1 MAVQLYSP
9 VRQTFFLPFLP
20 GRNLSD
26 FTYCSVIIFPS
37 FRMKAFGHCIF
48 NFFRR
53 WIHLVHVLSAAV
65 WRITDVINWLITIVA
80 TSKVMRQT
88 ICT

>member
-1 MAVQLYSP
+1 
-9 VRQTFFLPFLP
+9 
-20 GRNLSD
+20 
-26 FTYCSVIIFPS
+26 
-37 FRMKAFGHCIF
+37 
-48 NFFRR
+48 
-53 WIHLVHVLSAAV
+53 LVHVLSAAV